1 MSAAVSLLVSEGDRL
16 RSCRVLVAVPH
27 CTLAGSRLC
36 FIRKSFPGTKIAVL
50 LPDSDAEMGLVRAV
64 KPFSSGHLARIC

>member
-1 MSAAVSLLVSEGDRL
+1 MF
-16 RSCRVLVAVPH
+16 VAVPH

-50 LPDSDAEMGLVRAV
+50 LPDSDAGMGLVRAV
-64 KPFSSGHLARIC
+64 KPFPNGHLARTC